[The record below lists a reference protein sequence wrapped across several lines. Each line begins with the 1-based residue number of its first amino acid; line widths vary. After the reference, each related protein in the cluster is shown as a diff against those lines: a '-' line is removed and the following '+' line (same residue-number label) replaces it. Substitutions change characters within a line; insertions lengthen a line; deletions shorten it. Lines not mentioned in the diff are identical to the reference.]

1 MENYVVMGRV
11 GEGAHGIVMQAKH
24 KSSGQVVALKKI
36 PLKRLEDGISE
47 ATIREIRALQQLDSI
62 YIVKLYDV
70 FPQGLG
76 FVLVFEFMMSDL
88 AEVIKDSENP
98 LTIPDIKSYMLMLL
112 KGVTHLHSHNIMHR
126 DIKPANLL
134 ISSECRLKIADFGL
148 SRVNQAGAEEAQG
161 RQYSHQVDRTPYNLP
176 GIYTS
181 YKRDSFRQN
190 HSL

>member
-1 MENYVVMGRV
+1 M
-11 GEGAHGIVMQAKH
+11 
-24 KSSGQVVALKKI
+24 VALKKV

-112 KGVTHLHSHNIMHR
+112 KGVAHLHSHNIMHR

-148 SRVNQAGAEEAQG
+148 SRVRQAGAG
-161 RQYSHQVDRTPYNLP
+161 GSRQYSHQVETGNLP
-176 GIYTS
+176 DNFESITPS
-181 YKRDSFRQN
+181 HFL
-190 HSL
+190 H

>member
-1 MENYVVMGRV
+1 MDSVVPGRV
-11 GEGAHGIVMQAKH
+11 GVGAHGIVMQARH
-24 KSSGQVVALKKI
+24 KSSGMMVALKKI

-112 KGVTHLHSHNIMHR
+112 KGVAHLHSHNIMHR

-148 SRVNQAGAEEAQG
+148 SRVRQAGAG
-161 RQYSHQVDRTPYNLP
+161 GSRQYSHQVDRMTGNLP
-176 GIYTS
+176 DNFESITPS
-181 YKRDSFRQN
+181 HFR
-190 HSL
+190 